1 MTDYYELAE
10 LADQLLGI
18 ADEDNEKLSEILQEL
33 EPPVR
38 EELIDSDFLNAYQ
51 VFYYYFRTE
60 PEEIEKDRLM
70 LEPATSVKNGIH
82 INDFD
87 ILEIYFSHN
96 KNIPEIIISD
106 GDNELKRFSGKNA
119 YIDAMLYLK
128 EGFDY

>member
-1 MTDYYELAE
+1 
-10 LADQLLGI
+10 
-18 ADEDNEKLSEILQEL
+18 
-33 EPPVR
+33 
-38 EELIDSDFLNAYQ
+38 
-51 VFYYYFRTE
+51 
-60 PEEIEKDRLM
+60 M

>member
-1 MTDYYELAE
+1 LTDYYELAE